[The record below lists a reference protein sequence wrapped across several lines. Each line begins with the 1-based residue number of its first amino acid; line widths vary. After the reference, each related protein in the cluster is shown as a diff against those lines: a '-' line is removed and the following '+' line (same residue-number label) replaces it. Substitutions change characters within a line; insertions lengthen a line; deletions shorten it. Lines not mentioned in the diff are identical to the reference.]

1 MAGQGFNYSQDH
13 MVVARQDLLIS
24 HAWLCF
30 YTRPVYHGD
39 IEFSIH
45 YGTVHLKL
53 DLVSPNVIFY
63 PTSFATTFA
72 LKVML
77 LQSWTK
83 LLQKKNWHLMVKSFP
98 TPPLQCWNVK
108 LCSSSPNTTQPRYWT
123 HGHHSGLNECV
134 MLRNT
139 NRYTNRLQL
148 KTTIHWSASCTP
160 TKLPVYWLRQHFR
173 HENNI

>member
-30 YTRPVYHGD
+30 YTGPVYHGD

-63 PTSFATTFA
+63 PTSFATNFA

-83 LLQKKNWHLMVKSFP
+83 LLQKKLTPYGKIIPHFP
-98 TPPLQCWNVK
+98 V
-108 LCSSSPNTTQPRYWT
+108 TT
-123 HGHHSGLNECV
+123 
-134 MLRNT
+134 
-139 NRYTNRLQL
+139 L
-148 KTTIHWSASCTP
+148 K
-160 TKLPVYWLRQHFR
+160 
-173 HENNI
+173 HEIVFLVT